1 MRATGFGIKS
11 PKDASGEFLFPI
23 RKADG
28 TILEMNYK
36 SITEQRRELLYM
48 HKLQQQ

>member
-11 PKDASGEFLFPI
+11 PKDASGEFLFPE

-28 TILEMNYK
+28 TILDLNYK
-36 SITEQRRELLYM
+36 SITEQRRELLYI
-48 HKLQQQ
+48 HKIQQQ

>member
-11 PKDASGEFLFPI
+11 PKDASGEFLYPV

-28 TILEMNYK
+28 TILDLTYK
-36 SITEQRRELLYM
+36 SITE
-48 HKLQQQ
+48 